1 MFKRSKIVAVLKL
14 GKESEL
20 VKSYCL
26 IAILSF
32 KCVLQAAGETYE
44 QKWEAVNWEDYYK
57 NSKCQLLLFV
67 QLF

>member
-1 MFKRSKIVAVLKL
+1 MFKKSKIVAVLKL

-32 KCVLQAAGETYE
+32 KCVLQAAGETYV
-44 QKWEAVNWEDYYK
+44 QK
-57 NSKCQLLLFV
+57 
-67 QLF
+67 